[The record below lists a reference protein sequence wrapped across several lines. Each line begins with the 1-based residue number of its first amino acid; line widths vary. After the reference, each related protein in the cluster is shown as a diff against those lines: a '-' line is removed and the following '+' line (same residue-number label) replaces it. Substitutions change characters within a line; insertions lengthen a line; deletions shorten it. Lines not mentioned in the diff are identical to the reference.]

1 MVTAREL
8 QAKIIHL
15 ISGITDIDRLEK
27 IHTDVRSKLDL
38 ASNKDSQ
45 ELPWK
50 GAMVNIRD
58 RVTFEDLIE
67 EQGKKTISFEELRG
81 LADEIEWNCTL
92 DEILEVLD

>member
-15 ISGITDIDRLEK
+15 INGITDINQLQE
-27 IHTDVRSKLDL
+27 IHIDVRSKLNV
-38 ASNKDSQ
+38 ASNKDSL

-50 GAMVNIRD
+50 NAMVNIRNQI
-58 RVTFEDLIE
+58 TFEDLIE
-67 EQGKKTISFEELRG
+67 EQGEKSISYEELRN

-92 DEILEVLD
+92 DEILEILD